1 MMNEFLGNALE
12 MVQNVIGN
20 EHKPMEMLD
29 NLDAIQTG
37 LANTELDEVAKQACT
52 HDTNEV
58 EDAVK

>member
-1 MMNEFLGNALE
+1 